1 MTDKREIAEGFNNF
15 FSSIGAQTSHNVP
28 APKKCFT
35 SYMPRPL
42 NHSMFMP
49 YITPEEIITASN
61 KLKPKTS
68 SGHDGISSKL
78 MKETLVK
85 IIEPITHIINQS
97 FQTGIVPDK
106 MKIAKVIPIFKSS
119 DPSFL
124 KNYRPISLLP
134 AFSKLLEKIMYTKLM
149 NFLQA
154 NNILYKHQYG
164 FRPKHSTIHPI
175 IHLLN
180 HCAEASSK
188 PIPECTLAILCDL
201 SKAFDVIN
209 HDILLKKLNIYGIRG
224 VVYNWFESYL
234 SERE

>member
-1 MTDKREIAEGFNNF
+1 MTPKKCWTILKQAIGKLNDKSSLPHTFHVNNIQVTDKREIAEGFNNF
-15 FSSIGAQTSHNVP
+15 FSSIGSHTSHNVP
-28 APKKCFT
+28 ASKKCFT

-106 MKIAKVIPIFKSS
+106 MKIAKVIPIE
-119 DPSFL
+119 
-124 KNYRPISLLP
+124 
-134 AFSKLLEKIMYTKLM
+134 KL
-149 NFLQA
+149 
-154 NNILYKHQYG
+154 
-164 FRPKHSTIHPI
+164 STIKPT
-175 IHLLN
+175 
-180 HCAEASSK
+180 SSLFQIVRK
-188 PIPECTLAILCDL
+188 NNVHQINEFPTSKQHSLQTSVWFQAKALDYSSHNTSHKSLC
-201 SKAFDVIN
+201 
-209 HDILLKKLNIYGIRG
+209 
-224 VVYNWFESYL
+224 
-234 SERE
+234 